1 MKRVI
6 ALTGLCV
13 LLAGCARDGKVSV
26 TSEQLIGHRFVLENV
41 NGKAI
46 TPGENPPELRFGE
59 KMSISGSMCNRFSGQ
74 GKLSSGELTAK
85 ELVMT
90 RMACIDPQRNELD
103 SMIGTVLKDGAQV
116 DLTDSQLTLTTAD
129 KTLIY
134 KLADAG
140 Q

>member
-13 LLAGCARDGKVSV
+13 LLAGCVRDGKVSV
-26 TSEQLIGHRFVLENV
+26 TSDQLIGHRFMLENV

-59 KMSISGSMCNRFSGQ
+59 KMAISGSMCNRFSGK

-90 RMACIDPQRNELD
+90 RMACIDPQRSELD
-103 SMIGTVLKDGAQV
+103 SVIGTVLKDGAQV

>member
-13 LLAGCARDGKVSV
+13 LLAGCVRDGKVSV
-26 TSEQLIGHRFVLENV
+26 TSDQLIGHRFVLENV

-59 KMSISGSMCNRFSGQ
+59 KMAISGSMCNRFSGK

-90 RMACIDPQRNELD
+90 RMACIDPQRSELD
-103 SMIGTVLKDGAQV
+103 SVIGTVLKDGAQV

>member
-6 ALTGLCV
+6 VLTGLCV
-13 LLAGCARDGKVSV
+13 LLAGCVRDGKVSV

-46 TPGENPPELRFGE
+46 PPGENPPELRFGE
-59 KMSISGSMCNRFSGQ
+59 KMAISGSMCNRFSGQ

-90 RMACIDPQRNELD
+90 RMACADPQRNELD
-103 SMIGTVLKDGAQV
+103 SVIGTVLKDGAQV

>member
-6 ALTGLCV
+6 VLTGLCV
-13 LLAGCARDGKVSV
+13 LLAGCVRDGKVSV

-46 TPGENPPELRFGE
+46 TPGENPSELRFGE
-59 KMSISGSMCNRFSGQ
+59 KLAISGSMCNRFSGQ

-85 ELVMT
+85 ALVMT
-90 RMACIDPQRNELD
+90 RMACADPQRNELD
-103 SMIGTVLKDGAQV
+103 SVIATVLKDGAQV